1 MSDSDHFSAP
11 TIAAETADA
20 QLVARVGV
28 NDHEHK
34 AGIDKL
40 LPAVWSYAAA
50 PVVDQRHL
58 LTGPPDVLRML
69 QVQTWESH

>member
-1 MSDSDHFSAP
+1 MSDSDHFLAP

-34 AGIDKL
+34 TGIDKL

-50 PVVDQRHL
+50 PAVDQR
-58 LTGPPDVLRML
+58 
-69 QVQTWESH
+69 